1 MSRAWV
7 RIGETLGEIRAL
19 RVEIEKWRSQWDIN
33 DALGVHLTQ
42 LDLLTGVALGLAD
55 EIAGQAAGIDGT
67 ADAGSVYDAC
77 RRADL
82 RLLHARRLWR
92 WYADKL
98 DQRIGPAGGAAVR
111 ALRAADELTW
121 SCWKTALAGLRGD
134 AGPALPA
141 VPIPYLAPQFA
152 ASATPRTDPPPDL
165 RPGADDLLRR
175 HIERLPV
182 PVIGLPPACAR
193 RPWWLI
199 VAAHEASHHVQ
210 FEIPGLEE
218 RTQGAVVAAALA
230 ASGDGELAE
239 DWRPWCRELFADA
252 CAVLLTGLATLWA
265 IAELETRPA
274 AGLRRSPSGSYPP
287 PLARLAVARE
297 VARQA
302 GLPVGSKV
310 FPADPE
316 RTPAD
321 RATATLS
328 PGGQAGGADLAER
341 LAGCAPAVAAALL
354 GLAPEAGRALRSLG
368 AGTARAYDGGVIDGW
383 RKELLGGG
391 EPVAEESLD
400 AARVVAAA
408 SVAAWQ
414 SLAAREEADPRT
426 AGSALDRATARLAGR
441 VLDVLPECREPGTRA
456 AAEAPN
462 AGALAREIL
471 VDLDADPGMRA
482 GPGDGGP
489 GRP

>member
-1 MSRAWV
+1 VSRAWV
-7 RIGETLGEIRAL
+7 RIAETLGEIRAL
-19 RVEIEKWRSQWDIN
+19 RVEIEEWRSQWDIN

-42 LDLLTGVALGLAD
+42 LDLLTGVALGLVD
-55 EIAGQAAGIDGT
+55 EIAGQAAGISGT

-98 DQRIGPAGGAAVR
+98 DQRIGPEGSAAVR

-121 SCWKTALAGLRGD
+121 SCWKTAMVGLRGD

-141 VPIPYLAPQFA
+141 APIPYLAPQFA

-175 HIERLPV
+175 HIEHLPI

-218 RTQGAVVAAALA
+218 RTQDAVVAAALA

-252 CAVLLTGLATLWA
+252 CAVLLTGLAALWA

-302 GLPVGSKV
+302 GLPA
-310 FPADPE
+310 P
-316 RTPAD
+316 
-321 RATATLS
+321 TLS
-328 PGGQAGGADLAER
+328 PGAQTGAADWAER

-391 EPVAEESLD
+391 APVAEESLD

-414 SLAAREEADPRT
+414 SLAAREQADPRT
-426 AGSALDRATARLAGR
+426 AGSALDGATARLAGR
-441 VLDVLPECREPGTRA
+441 VLDVLPHCREPGTRA
-456 AAEAPN
+456 AAQAPD
-462 AGALAREIL
+462 ASALAREIL
-471 VDLDADPGMRA
+471 ADLDADPGMRA
-482 GPGDGGP
+482 DPVDGEPVDGEP